1 MEDSPPLSRS
11 NAVHPFAAEGF
22 ARGADAYVRGRP
34 DFPPAVREW
43 LRDDLRLSDR
53 SVALELGAG
62 TGKFTA
68 RLLETGARVI
78 AVDPVEQML
87 AQLKRNTT
95 GATALLGTAEHIPLA
110 DGAADA
116 VVCAQAFHWFA
127 TPVALAEIHRVLK
140 PGGMLGLIWNVR
152 DQSVDWVAK
161 ITTLI
166 TPYEGD
172 APRYDSGEW
181 RKAFPA
187 QGFGPLREKR
197 MPHAHVGPPE
207 RVIVDRVASISFIA
221 ALAPAEREGLLTRLR
236 ELIAATPALAGRDE
250 VSSPYATMAYHCE

>member
-1 MEDSPPLSRS
+1 LSGS
-11 NAVHPFAAEGF
+11 NTVHPSAAQGF
-22 ARGADAYVRGRP
+22 ARGADTYVRGRP

-43 LRDDLRLSDR
+43 LRDELRLDER

-87 AQLKRNTT
+87 AQLKRNTSGT
-95 GATALLGTAEHIPLA
+95 TALIGTAEQIPLA
-110 DGAADA
+110 DSSVDA

-127 TPVALAEIHRVLK
+127 TSAALAEIHRVLK
-140 PGGMLGLIWNVR
+140 PNGVLGLIWNVR

-166 TPYEGD
+166 APYEGD
-172 APRYDSGEW
+172 APRYDKGEW
-181 RKAFPA
+181 RKVFPA
-187 QGFGPLREKR
+187 QGFGPLRETR
-197 MPHAHVGPPE
+197 IPHAHIGPPE

-221 ALAPAEREGLLTRLR
+221 ALASDERAKLLARVR
-236 ELIAATPALAGRDE
+236 ELIAGTPALAGRDE
-250 VSSPYATMAYHCE
+250 VSFPYATMAYHCVRLPA

>member
-1 MEDSPPLSRS
+1 LSPSS
-11 NAVHPFAAEGF
+11 AIHPFAAEGF
-22 ARGADAYVRGRP
+22 ARGADTYARGRP
-34 DFPPAVREW
+34 DFPPAVRAW
-43 LRDDLRLSDR
+43 LREDLRLDEQ

-95 GATALLGTAEHIPLA
+95 GATALLGTAERIPLA
-110 DGAADA
+110 DAAVDA

-127 TPVALAEIHRVLK
+127 TPTALAEIRRVLK
-140 PGGMLGLIWNVR
+140 PNGVLGLIWNVR

-166 TPYEGD
+166 APYEGD
-172 APRYDSGEW
+172 APRYDAGEW
-181 RKAFPA
+181 RKVFPA
-187 QGFGPLREKR
+187 QGFGPLHERR
-197 MPHAHVGPPE
+197 IPHVHVGPPE

-221 ALAPAEREGLLTRLR
+221 ALHPAEQASLLARIR

-250 VSSPYATMAYHCE
+250 VSFPYATMAYHCVRLPA